1 MLINL
6 LGNAVKF
13 TETGQVS
20 LSVEAAG
27 PERVRFTVSDTGP
40 GIPPEKLVAVFEPF
54 RQEEEG
60 IRHGGTGLGLAI
72 TKAYVELMGGV
83 LAVSSVVGEGS
94 TFFFELELPHGT
106 EEDTPDDAAALSSV
120 RRLTPGQLCAP
131 SSSMMRR
138 IERSSAP
145 C

>member
-1 MLINL
+1 M
-6 LGNAVKF
+6 
-13 TETGQVS
+13 S
-20 LSVEAAG
+20 LSV
-27 PERVRFTVSDTGP
+27 
-40 GIPPEKLVAVFEPF
+40 K
-54 RQEEEG
+54 EEEG

-106 EEDTPDDAAALSSV
+106 EEDAPDDAAALSCV

-131 SSSMMRR
+131 SSSMMLRR